1 MLNDMST
8 LILYGFLIAV
18 FAVSYRLV
26 LAYEPILNWWFRF
39 GLNYSSR
46 FFYRPI
52 WGCEK
57 CFAGQIAFWT
67 YLFSWIASYLN
78 TNAPFWRF
86 LFKIIPN
93 YQHENY
99 NALNGLIYVFGVVLI
114 TNVLAKLYEKYI
126 KTIQTNE

>member
-1 MLNDMST
+1 MST

-86 LFKIIPN
+86 LFKIVSN
-93 YQHENY
+93 YQQANY
-99 NALNGLIYVFGVVLI
+99 NALNGLIFIAGTILL
-114 TNVLAKLYEKYI
+114 TNVIAYYFLKYV
-126 KTIQTNE
+126 KNDNQ